1 LNLDNLITYD
11 NGFTEWDILCFYRD
25 LEFKEDIFYNVK
37 DLEKFDC
44 VRYFRQAKIHLG
56 FIDSKCIGAF
66 WITGWNH
73 LNRSG
78 FFNFGSTGVIK
89 DHFDKLQI
97 GKEGLKRILDR
108 PEYQLLY
115 GETSVSN
122 TRVLAIS
129 EYYGFVKVGNIPN
142 AHWNAK
148 LDKFEDTVMMFI
160 TKDLLR

>member
-1 LNLDNLITYD
+1 MVNDLVTSDARMSDEFIK
-11 NGFTEWDILCFYRD
+11 EFYAN
-25 LEFKEDIFYNVK
+25 LEFKEDIFYNVA
-37 DLEKFDC
+37 DLDKFNS
-44 VRYFRQAKIHLG
+44 VWYFRQARLHVGLVDG
-56 FIDSKCIGAF
+56 LVIGGF

-89 DHFDKLQI
+89 DHFKKLEY
-97 GKEGLKRILDR
+97 GKEGLRRILDK

-129 EYYGFVKVGNIPN
+129 EFMGFVKTGVIPN
-142 AHWNAK
+142 AHWNAR
-148 LDKFEDTVMMFI
+148 LGKFEDSVMMWI
-160 TKDLLR
+160 NREMLK